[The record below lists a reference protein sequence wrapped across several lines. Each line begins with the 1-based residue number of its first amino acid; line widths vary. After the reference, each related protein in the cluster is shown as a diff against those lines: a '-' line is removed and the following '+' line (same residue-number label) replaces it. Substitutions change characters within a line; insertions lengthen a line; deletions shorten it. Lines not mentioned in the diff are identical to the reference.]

1 MAKNRQREG
10 RDGRRARGQKR
21 DEARSEGRARRA
33 APNPAAAG
41 GLRERDLPLAI
52 VGVCGA
58 VLTAMLLWRA
68 NSAAGLPYC
77 GAGSGC
83 DVVQTSAWSRF
94 FGVPLAAWG
103 LASYAV
109 LVALALGVV
118 RGARRWRYTALA
130 ASAGFGVSVYLTLV
144 SATLIGALCTWC
156 LVSLALFTLAFALSW
171 RGRPSGPTARPHV
184 SGLVAALLLAVAMHA
199 DALGWLSGQGAADP
213 RLRAIAEHLA
223 ASGARFYGASWCS
236 HCQQQKALFGAAA
249 EALPY
254 VECSPHGRGAPRA
267 TACEMADIRN
277 YPTWIVDGRRI
288 ERVLDPDAL
297 ARLTAWDAAAA
308 R

>member
-249 EALPY
+249 DALPY

-288 ERVLDPDAL
+288 ERVLEPDAL

>member
-1 MAKNRQREG
+1 V
-10 RDGRRARGQKR
+10 D
-21 DEARSEGRARRA
+21 ARRA
-33 APNPAAAG
+33 ATHSASPGTTRA
-41 GLRERDLPLAI
+41 RDLPLAI
-52 VGVCGA
+52 VGACGV

-83 DVVQTSAWSRF
+83 DVVQTSAWSHF

-109 LVALALGVV
+109 LVALALGAVS
-118 RGARRWRYTALA
+118 GARRWRYTALA

-144 SATLIGALCTWC
+144 SATLIGAFCTWC
-156 LVSLALFTLAFALSW
+156 LVSLGLFALAFALSW
-171 RGRPSGPTARPHV
+171 RGRPSAPEARPHV
-184 SGLVAALLLAVAMHA
+184 TGLVAAALLAVAMHA
-199 DALGWLSGQGAADP
+199 DALGWLSGPGAADP

-223 ASGARFYGASWCS
+223 ASGARFYGASWCP
-236 HCQQQKALFGAAA
+236 HCQQQKELFGSAAD
-249 EALPY
+249 ALPY
-254 VECSPHGRGAPRA
+254 VECSPHGRGSPRA

-288 ERVLDPDAL
+288 ERVLEPDAL
-297 ARLTAWDAAAA
+297 ARLTAWNAAAS